1 MATEAQIL
9 ANQRNSRLSRG
20 PTTERGKTVSSQN
33 ARKHGLRAAREQIL
47 RGEGMRYEERKRK
60 WMSELDPRTDREEYL
75 AHDQVLTSMMID
87 RVRAAH
93 IEKVTTDIE
102 EADEREEDDVDQLA
116 ERLYFNRAGSAATLG
131 CLCHGRGKDLTS
143 FSGKSVDADKPSVL
157 VKAIASSARGCR
169 WLLKE
174 WMGLKERLEGSR
186 FWQSIDRFQA
196 IRLLGKQPVDAG
208 KVRIVTEIFIA
219 GHAIDSV
226 RIDADHDMEQAGSL
240 PFRDLLSDMTTPELT
255 NVAAKVKKRWPDMV
269 STKDRERCREILV
282 NLVDRELARLAKK
295 LKAHERN
302 TEKYGQKSVDRL
314 GFGTG
319 RDAELMHRYHLRYRS
334 SFFTTI
340 RTYDKMRA
348 RELRDRNDDVTRR
361 PEIAWKGGE
370 RRAVAER
377 KGGEPRAESGGKDD
391 GGCGPDDDT
400 RWALELDGADVLA
413 CGGLVPKRYFDEEM
427 AAEGDFGLPIFDFGL
442 RDNGGD
448 GTGDGLILADEADAG
463 LGGIGELGADV
474 DGAAAAEWASPAEAV
489 TSFVAADFPWGAH
502 EIAAM
507 TSCVTAD
514 GAWEVPS
521 PQEVDGTARV
531 SAAQIGCSDDEACP
545 EAEGA
550 CENGGLDNDVTNEA
564 KFAEDT
570 IESQG
575 ALNRAFTAD
584 SGGFSALD
592 KEESEANFERLAAVV
607 TETENRGGEELV
619 GDQRTLHRVGSA
631 SGAGAKKEGWKSK
644 RERRR
649 ERTEM
654 TEREIER
661 RVRAVLEE
669 PGSDAEAF
677 KLIDDLREIQ
687 AQAFRKLMPNWPR
700 GP

>member
-1 MATEAQIL
+1 M
-9 ANQRNSRLSRG
+9 
-20 PTTERGKTVSSQN
+20 
-33 ARKHGLRAAREQIL
+33 

-93 IEKVTTDIE
+93 IEKVTSDIE

-116 ERLYFNRAGSAATLG
+116 ERLYFNRAGSAAMLG

-143 FSGKSVDADKPSVL
+143 FSGKSVDPDQPSVL

-174 WMGLKERLEGSR
+174 WMGLKERLEGSK
-186 FWQSIDRFQA
+186 FWQTVDRFQA
-196 IRLLGKQPVDAG
+196 IRLLGRQPVDAG
-208 KVRIVTEIFIA
+208 KIRIVAEIFIA
-219 GHAIDSV
+219 SHAIEPV

-255 NVAAKVKKRWPDMV
+255 NVAARIKKRWPDMV
-269 STKDRERCREILV
+269 ATKDRERCREILV
-282 NLVDRELARLAKK
+282 SLVDRELVRLTKK
-295 LKAHERN
+295 LKKHERN
-302 TEKYGQKSVDRL
+302 TEKIAQKSVDRL

-319 RDAELMHRYHLRYRS
+319 RDSELLHRYHLRYRN

-348 RELRDRNDDVTRR
+348 RELRDRNDDLTPRHEIGSPVRSAGTRGEASWTAAPGR
-361 PEIAWKGGE
+361 VGNHGGGRGTDRLREDGE
-370 RRAVAER
+370 RRAE
-377 KGGEPRAESGGKDD
+377 GGGKSD

-400 RWALELDGADVLA
+400 RWALEIDGADLLA
-413 CGGLVPKRYFDEEM
+413 CGGLLPKRYFDEQEAGRGGTERDCVP
-427 AAEGDFGLPIFDFGL
+427 AAQ
-442 RDNGGD
+442 
-448 GTGDGLILADEADAG
+448 
-463 LGGIGELGADV
+463 EL
-474 DGAAAAEWASPAEAV
+474 
-489 TSFVAADFPWGAH
+489 
-502 EIAAM
+502 
-507 TSCVTAD
+507 
-514 GAWEVPS
+514 
-521 PQEVDGTARV
+521 DGTAHV

-545 EAEGA
+545 GVEGA
-550 CENGGLDNDVTNEA
+550 CETGGLDNDVTNEPNFGA
-564 KFAEDT
+564 DAF
-570 IESQG
+570 ESQKP
-575 ALNRAFTAD
+575 LNQGFASD
-584 SGGFSALD
+584 SGSALGLD
-592 KEESEANFERLAAVV
+592 KGESEANSERLAAVV
-607 TETENRGGEELV
+607 AEAENRGGEELV
-619 GDQRTLHRVGSA
+619 GDQPTRHRVGSA

-687 AQAFRKLMPNWPR
+687 AQAFRKLMPNWTRAP
-700 GP
+700 